1 MLFAISHFIFV
12 SKINNKIT
20 NNYLPEKKKRTKKEK
35 QQENK
40 DRYLFG

>member
-12 SKINNKIT
+12 SKINDKVT
-20 NNYLPEKKKRTKKEK
+20 NNYFPEKRTKKEK